1 VLTWSLI
8 PGARSGDAAP
18 ARVRLGRRGLVARLG
33 GASGRGRGCR
43 GSPSGSIKVVGIDL
57 AGRTVLVTG
66 AGIGIGREIAL
77 GFAAAGCRLALT
89 YFEHR
94 AAAGEVAERCR
105 GLGAQDVIAVSLQL
119 SDDDSIRT
127 LFETVIDHF
136 GAVDILVNNAG
147 VVVWR
152 PFLDQDFG
160 EIESQLAVD
169 LQGLMKM
176 TWVFLP
182 LVGDAVINV
191 GSSASLHGS
200 ATLAP
205 YCAAKWGVRGFT
217 KALALEHPD
226 RRILCVHPGH
236 TATRMN
242 DMQGMPPE
250 RVAEVVL
257 RVARG
262 DIEVEPGGDV
272 DVREY
277 AGA

>member
-1 VLTWSLI
+1 MS
-8 PGARSGDAAP
+8 
-18 ARVRLGRRGLVARLG
+18 
-33 GASGRGRGCR
+33 
-43 GSPSGSIKVVGIDL
+43 IDL
-57 AGRTVLVTG
+57 SGRTVLVTG
-66 AGIGIGREIAL
+66 ASIGIGRAVAL
-77 GFAAAGCRLALT
+77 QFAAAGCRLALT

-94 AAAGEVAERCR
+94 TEAEDVAQRCR
-105 GLGAQDVIAVSLQL
+105 GLGAPEVITVSLQL
-119 SDDDSIRT
+119 ADDDSIRT
-127 LFETVIDHF
+127 LFETVIDRF
-136 GAVDILVNNAG
+136 GALDILVNNAG
-147 VVVWR
+147 AVVWK

-160 EIESQLAVD
+160 EIENQLAID
-169 LQGLMKM
+169 LMGVMKM

-182 LVGDAVINV
+182 MVSDAIINV
-191 GSSASLHGS
+191 GSSASLHGT

-226 RRILCVHPGH
+226 KRIVCVHPGR

-242 DMQGMPPE
+242 DMQGMPSE

-257 RVARG
+257 QVARG

-277 AGA
+277 ADA

>member
-1 VLTWSLI
+1 
-8 PGARSGDAAP
+8 
-18 ARVRLGRRGLVARLG
+18 
-33 GASGRGRGCR
+33 
-43 GSPSGSIKVVGIDL
+43 VGIDL

-66 AGIGIGREIAL
+66 ASIGIGRAVAL
-77 GFAAAGCRLALT
+77 QFAAAGCRLALT

-94 AAAGEVAERCR
+94 AEAAEVAERCR
-105 GLGAQDVIAVSLQL
+105 GLGAPDIVAVSLQQA
-119 SDDDSIRT
+119 DDDSIRT
-127 LFETVIDHF
+127 LLETVIDRF
-136 GAVDILVNNAG
+136 GALDVLVNNAG
-147 VVVWR
+147 VVIWK
-152 PFLDQDFG
+152 PFLQQDFG
-160 EIESQLAVD
+160 EIESQLAID
-169 LQGLMKM
+169 LQGLIKM

-182 LVGDAVINV
+182 MVSDAIINI
-191 GSSASLHGS
+191 GSSASLHGT

-226 RRILCVHPGH
+226 RRIVCVHPRH

-262 DIEVEPGGDV
+262 EIEFEPGGDV

-277 AGA
+277 TDP

>member
-1 VLTWSLI
+1 M
-8 PGARSGDAAP
+8 
-18 ARVRLGRRGLVARLG
+18 
-33 GASGRGRGCR
+33 
-43 GSPSGSIKVVGIDL
+43 GIDL

-66 AGIGIGREIAL
+66 ASIGIGRAVAL
-77 GFAAAGCRLALT
+77 QFAAAGCRLALT

-94 AAAGEVAERCR
+94 TEAAEVAERCR
-105 GLGAQDVIAVSLQL
+105 GLGAPDIVAVSLQQA
-119 SDDDSIRT
+119 DDDSIRT
-127 LFETVIDHF
+127 LLETVIDRF
-136 GAVDILVNNAG
+136 GALDVLVNNAG
-147 VVVWR
+147 VVIWK
-152 PFLDQDFG
+152 PFLQQDFG
-160 EIESQLAVD
+160 EIESQLAID
-169 LQGLMKM
+169 LQGLIKM

-182 LVGDAVINV
+182 MVSDAIINI
-191 GSSASLHGS
+191 GSSASLHGA

-226 RRILCVHPGH
+226 RRIVCVHPGH

-262 DIEVEPGGDV
+262 EIEFEPGGDV
-272 DVREY
+272 EVVNVPY
-277 AGA
+277 